1 MINKEIKVSVSELQ
15 KLLNQCM
22 VLDSLLSNLKFN
34 DYKIDAT
41 NETSKNH
48 YDKLHDEVCKTI
60 RMASKKLERIHKQE
74 VKKKQNGR

>member
-1 MINKEIKVSVSELQ
+1 MNNNDVKLNRMELNR
-15 KLLNQCM
+15 LLNQCM
-22 VLDSLLSNLKFN
+22 VLDSLLSNFKFN
-34 DYKIDAT
+34 DYKLEAT

-74 VKKKQNGR
+74 IKNKK